1 VPANLYKCDL
11 PLRAPLQTGA
21 GPIDTRTVWVLE
33 IVDEIGRKG
42 LGEAAPLPGFG
53 GESQKDCDAALHQA
67 VAMLTPEL
75 MGNWL
80 ERAKPDAPLG
90 ALEPLLARTPC
101 ARHAVE
107 GALLDLL
114 AISQQVPLAALIA
127 AHYATLIPVNA
138 VIGADADA
146 AVVGKKAWDEGYGA
160 LKLKVAGD
168 PAAAAARVLALRKAV
183 GDKAAIRV
191 DANGAWTMD
200 QALAFAEAV
209 RPAGLEYC
217 EQPLPAGDVADLATL
232 RRRSGMKIAV
242 DESVRFPV
250 DVGRIGAAQAADVVV
265 LKPMF
270 LGGWRPLK
278 QAVQAAHSCGMEAVI
293 TTAMDSGIGRAFAT
307 HYAAAFGLTQRAQGL
322 ATGDLFV
329 GELTTDPLTVSTG
342 HTRLHERP
350 GLGIGTLAG

>member
-11 PLRAPLQTGA
+11 PLKAPIKTGN
-21 GPIDTRTVWVLE
+21 GPIETRTVWVLE

-53 GESQKDCDAALHQA
+53 GESLNDCDAALHQA
-67 VAMLTPEL
+67 VAMLTEDL
-75 MGNWL
+75 VGKWL

-114 AISQQVPLAALIA
+114 AQSTRVPLAALIA

-138 VIGADADA
+138 VVGADADA
-146 AVVGKKAWDEGYGA
+146 AAAGKKAWDEGYGT

-168 PAAAAARVLALRKAV
+168 PKAAAERVLAMRKAV
-183 GDKAAIRV
+183 GEKVAIRV
-191 DANGAWTMD
+191 DANGCWGLD
-200 QALAFAEAV
+200 EALAFAEAV
-209 RPAGLEYC
+209 RPAQLEYC
-217 EQPLPAGDVADLATL
+217 EQPLPAGDVTDLAAL
-232 RRRSGMKIAV
+232 RRRSGMKIAA
-242 DESVRFPV
+242 DESVRFAV
-250 DVGRIGAAQAADVVV
+250 DVSRIGAAQAADVVV

-278 QAVQAAHSCGMEAVI
+278 QAVQAAHSCGLEAVI
-293 TTAMDSGIGRAFAT
+293 TTAMDSCIGRAFAT

-329 GELTTDPLTVSTG
+329 GELTTEPLTVSTG